1 MGENRAQLQANNV
14 VELGWLGLKI
24 QTNNIPS
31 IDIQQTIMLTRPIFS
46 FLPALLISLSSAMA
60 ADINT
65 ATRAEIEAVRGVGVV
80 LTDRI
85 IEQRKIKPFQSWQ
98 DAQKRVRGLG
108 KRNVA
113 GFRDADMRI
122 NGQLPEVDAK
132 DKPAKVEK

>member
-14 VELGWLGLKI
+14 GEMGSLGLKI
-24 QTNNIPS
+24 QANPILS
-31 IDIQQTIMLTRPIFS
+31 MHIREIIMLLRPIFC
-46 FLPALLISLSSAMA
+46 FFPAVLLSLSSAMA
-60 ADINT
+60 ADFNT

-122 NGQLPEVDAK
+122 NGKLPEVDAK
-132 DKPAKVEK
+132 DKPAKAEK

>member
-1 MGENRAQLQANNV
+1 MF
-14 VELGWLGLKI
+14 
-24 QTNNIPS
+24 
-31 IDIQQTIMLTRPIFS
+31 TRPTFS
-46 FLPALLISLSSAMA
+46 FFSAVLLSIVCAHA
-60 ADINT
+60 ADFNT

-85 IEQRKIKPFQSWQ
+85 IEQRKIKPFQTWQ